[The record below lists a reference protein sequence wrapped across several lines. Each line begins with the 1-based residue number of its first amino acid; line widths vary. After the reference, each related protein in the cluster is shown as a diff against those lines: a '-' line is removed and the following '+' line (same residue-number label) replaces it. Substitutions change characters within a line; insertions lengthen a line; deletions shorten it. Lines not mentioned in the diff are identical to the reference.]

1 MHFPLFPFS
10 TAMPKMSSRVAP
22 AAEDDEAEPAPTCPI
37 CMEPLECDR
46 SVTLC
51 PRPER
56 PCAARYHEAC
66 AELHRKHGEGRN
78 GAQCP
83 TCRAKL
89 PTAPVGIRRIPTTA
103 TPAPPSSRHYLGDC
117 AGFVLCYCMACAL
130 VVMLYFLSGLLVGIV
145 VRLLYGEP
153 EGVDLQRHRV
163 YLNRTTSFDV
173 RLEDIAN
180 DERRWATMTRRL
192 QIDRTTHVRA
202 TGDDNGVFELDG
214 EAPFFHDDS
223 SQDTIFDVF
232 RVEIAASSSPQR
244 VLEVR
249 HLLETPYF
257 ATDPLSAAFFDQSA
271 WGILWGVFLWGWKRL
286 LDRNFSDADD
296 D

>member
-1 MHFPLFPFS
+1 
-10 TAMPKMSSRVAP
+10 MSSRVAP
-22 AAEDDEAEPAPTCPI
+22 AEEDDEAEPAPTCPI

-51 PRPER
+51 PRPDR

-89 PTAPVGIRRIPTTA
+89 PTAPVAAIPRA
-103 TPAPPSSRHYLGDC
+103 TPESPPSSSHYAGDC
-117 AGFVLCYCMACAL
+117 AGFVLCYCMACTL
-130 VVMLYFLSGLLVGIV
+130 VAILYFLSGLLVGAML
-145 VRLLYGEP
+145 RLLYGEP

-202 TGDDNGVFELDG
+202 TGENNGVFQLDG
-214 EAPFFHDDS
+214 EALFFHEGS
-223 SQDTIFDVF
+223 AHELIDVF
-232 RVEIAASSSPQR
+232 RVQIAASSSPQR

-249 HLLETPYF
+249 HLLETPYYS
-257 ATDPLSAAFFDQSA
+257 TDPLSAEFFDQSA

-286 LDRNFSDADD
+286 LDRNFSDDD
-296 D
+296 DD